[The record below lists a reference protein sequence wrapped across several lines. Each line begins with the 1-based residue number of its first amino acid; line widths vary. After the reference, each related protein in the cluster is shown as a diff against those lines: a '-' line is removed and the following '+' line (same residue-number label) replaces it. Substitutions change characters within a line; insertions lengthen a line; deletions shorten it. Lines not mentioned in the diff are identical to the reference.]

1 MMLRIAL
8 FAVMIGAIA
17 APALAKGGASDE
29 AHARWAEQQ
38 KKYKEAGQ
46 RPPNLFDLLFGDEK
60 KKSKKSK

>member
-1 MMLRIAL
+1 
-8 FAVMIGAIA
+8 MIGAIA

-29 AHARWAEQQ
+29 AHERWAEQQ
-38 KKYKEAGQ
+38 KKYKETGQ